1 MEILEFK
8 NTIKILQM
16 GLTANLRCQRQTFWI
31 SKQNNSNCVTSKTKE
46 KLLEEK
52 WKNFRDMWHNIE
64 HSTAHESGVP
74 EEGRERAAENYL
86 MAKTSPT
93 YYRATTFRFK
103 KLNKSHV
110 GKIQR
115 KSIIDPSQSRRWKLR
130 YNIKSKIKLK
140 QNI

>member
-1 MEILEFK
+1 MEILELK

-52 WKNFRDMWHNIE
+52 WKNFRDMWHNIK
-64 HSTAHESGVP
+64 HSTAYESGVP

-86 MAKTSPT
+86 
-93 YYRATTFRFK
+93 RK
-103 KLNKSHV
+103 KWPKHLQLAIEQQLS
-110 GKIQR
+110 
-115 KSIIDPSQSRRWKLR
+115 DLR
-130 YNIKSKIKLK
+130 NLT
-140 QNI
+140 NLM